1 MSDEDKSNFLPK
13 HKHTHTH
20 NARTNHGE
28 RKKAAPETHTHTKK
42 KTIFFFFVCSFLPFS
57 PQKIWT
63 RRTTGRADDSGTTDR
78 LCRRWTFSLILFD
91 FFFLVLS
98 SLPPLVRLSG
108 RTPPGVDIAH
118 ARVAEERNK
127 SARQNAPPSH
137 SFLVARFTHF
147 TLDAGKR
154 TGKTFPFCHSN
165 RRLAKTR

>member
-1 MSDEDKSNFLPK
+1 MKTNQISCRNTNTHIHTTHAQITEREKRPRQK
-13 HKHTHTH
+13 PTHTQ
-20 NARTNHGE
+20 
-28 RKKAAPETHTHTKK
+28 KKNN
-42 KTIFFFFVCSFLPFS
+42 FFFFVCSFLPFS